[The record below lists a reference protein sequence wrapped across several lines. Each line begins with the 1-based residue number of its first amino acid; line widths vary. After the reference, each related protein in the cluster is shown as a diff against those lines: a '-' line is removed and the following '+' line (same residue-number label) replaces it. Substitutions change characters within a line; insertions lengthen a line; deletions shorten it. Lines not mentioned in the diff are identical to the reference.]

1 MAAPIKIMR
10 CRHCWLPA
18 SKGLLCRDCQ
28 RKSGATQFQEVL
40 EAFSRKEDVDPGDWA
55 GFAAS
60 RQAALLIFA
69 YAYAHPSRYHFP
81 RGCVAWPSFLL
92 RVKDHQPGDLCCRG
106 FRAMVR
112 GGVYKERIVPEACS
126 GCALALYLSSPEVY
140 LAPLLDIFIYRDGLS
155 GLFFKKN
162 GKPGQQKEEMLS
174 FVHEIL
180 WLPKDAL
187 FFEEVDAD
195 AKRRS
200 ILLTLRDSVQ
210 HGESLLKELVLRP
223 ENYPF
228 LLANPPIVMECYLDL
243 VFEDPEERWAFCS
256 KVQEKFV
263 KRVEMR
269 CRVIKEEL
277 MEKTWAPGRVIPWC
291 FSVDEKESVVAF
303 KSQPFQ

>member
-1 MAAPIKIMR
+1 MR

-112 GGVYKERIVPEACS
+112 SGVYKERIVPEACS

-228 LLANPPIVMECYLDL
+228 LTANPPIVMECYLDL
-243 VFEDPEERWAFCS
+243 IFEDLE
-256 KVQEKFV
+256 
-263 KRVEMR
+263 
-269 CRVIKEEL
+269 
-277 MEKTWAPGRVIPWC
+277 
-291 FSVDEKESVVAF
+291 
-303 KSQPFQ
+303 